1 MDDLISRSELI
12 QEIKRQFR
20 CAECD
25 NYGGIRCRAC
35 PGDDMIN
42 LAEDSCAVDAVQV
55 VRCKDCIYFKER
67 HVLTPDGQEKSYAE
81 MPQEAFGSLG
91 NVGVTSGYGINVCS
105 QCIVDCGRGYGED
118 KTVFREPGDFC
129 SRGVRKEDA
138 HAAD

>member
-1 MDDLISRSELI
+1 MNDLIRRSDVLGI
-12 QEIKRQFR
+12 INKRRYHFGKS
-20 CAECD
+20 ALDEAYKAVYKAPD
-25 NYGGIRCRAC
+25 
-35 PGDDMIN
+35 
-42 LAEDSCAVDAVQV
+42 VDAVPV

-81 MPQEAFGSLG
+81 MPPEAFGSLG
-91 NVGVTSGYGINVCS
+91 DISVTSSYGINVGS

-138 HAAD
+138 NVAD